1 MAGSNKANYARIGF
15 FIVLTATLGV
25 GVLMY
30 LGGIGGNKYEYL
42 CETYFSYPVS
52 GLEVG
57 SAVNFRGVKVG
68 SVKRISFIA
77 NEYEDHADAD
87 AQTIWIQVSL
97 DRRLM
102 GVSDLD
108 TVRENVER
116 MIAKGLHARVSASG
130 VTGLSKI
137 EVDYPR
143 SKIVD
148 KPISWKPRTPC
159 VPPAP
164 SILQSASDSA
174 QQILDQI
181 NRMDLV
187 NFWTNAV
194 SCLSSASDLLGN
206 SSALVGSQQGA
217 ISEIISNLRDASV
230 NLRDF
235 SQQIRD
241 NPGSLLRNH
250 EPEPLPETK

>member
-1 MAGSNKANYARIGF
+1 MSGSNKANYARIGF
-15 FIVLTATLGV
+15 FIVLTATLAV
-25 GVLMY
+25 GVLMF
-30 LGGIGGNKYEYL
+30 LGGIGAKKYEYL

-57 SAVNFRGVKVG
+57 SAVNFRGVRVG

-77 NEYEDHADAD
+77 TEYEDYSEAD
-87 AQTIWIQVSL
+87 AQNIWVQIAI
-97 DRRLM
+97 DTRLM
-102 GVSDLD
+102 GVPADD
-108 TVRENVER
+108 TMYETLER
-116 MIAKGLHARVSASG
+116 MIAKGLHVRVAASG
-130 VTGLSKI
+130 VTGLSKL
-137 EVDYPR
+137 EVDFPR

-148 KPISWKPRTPC
+148 KPISWKPRTLC

-181 NRMDLV
+181 NHMDLV
-187 NFWTNAV
+187 TFWTNAV
-194 SCLSSASDLLGN
+194 SCISSANDLLGN
-206 SSALVGSQQGA
+206 SAALVGAQQGA
-217 ISEIISNLRDASV
+217 IGEIISNLRDTSV

-241 NPGSLLRNH
+241 NPGTLLRNR
-250 EPEPLPETK
+250 EQEPLSETR

>member
-1 MAGSNKANYARIGF
+1 MQ
-15 FIVLTATLGV
+15 
-25 GVLMY
+25 
-30 LGGIGGNKYEYL
+30 
-42 CETYFSYPVS
+42 
-52 GLEVG
+52 
-57 SAVNFRGVKVG
+57 
-68 SVKRISFIA
+68 IA
-77 NEYEDHADAD
+77 
-87 AQTIWIQVSL
+87 L
-97 DRRLM
+97 DSRLM
-102 GVSDLD
+102 GVPDD
-108 TVRENVER
+108 DAVYENIER

-130 VTGLSKI
+130 VTGLSKL

-194 SCLSSASDLLGN
+194 GCLSSANDLLAN
-206 SSALVGSQQGA
+206 SASLVGAQQGA
-217 ISEIISNLRDASV
+217 IGEIISNLRDASV

-235 SQQIRD
+235 SQQIKD
-241 NPGSLLRNH
+241 NPGALLRNN
-250 EPEPLPETK
+250 EPEPLSETK

>member
-15 FIVLTATLGV
+15 FIVLTVTLAV
-25 GVLMY
+25 GVLIY
-30 LGGIGGNKYEYL
+30 LGGIGGGKHELL
-42 CETYFSYPVS
+42 CETYFAYPVS
-52 GLEVG
+52 GLDVG

-68 SVKRISFIA
+68 AVKRISFIA
-77 NEYEDHADAD
+77 TEYEEHSDAD
-87 AQTIWIQVSL
+87 AQNIWVQIAL
-97 DRRLM
+97 DTRLM
-102 GVSDLD
+102 GVGSVDSMYL
-108 TVRENVER
+108 TLER
-116 MIAKGLHARVSASG
+116 MIAKGLHVKVSASG
-130 VTGLSKI
+130 VTGLSKL

-143 SKIVD
+143 SKIED
-148 KPISWKPRTPC
+148 APISWKPRTLC

-181 NRMDLV
+181 TPMDLL

-194 SCLSSASDLLGN
+194 GCVSSANDLLAN
-206 SSALVGSQQGA
+206 SASLVGAQQGA
-217 ISEIISNLRDASV
+217 IGEIIANLRDASV

-241 NPGSLLRNH
+241 NPGSLLRNR
-250 EPEPLPETK
+250 EAEPLPETK

>member
-1 MAGSNKANYARIGF
+1 MSASNKANYARIGF
-15 FIVLTATLGV
+15 FIVLTVALAV
-25 GVLMY
+25 GVLVF
-30 LGGIGGNKYEYL
+30 LGGMGGNKYEYL

-57 SAVNFRGVKVG
+57 SAVNFRGVRVG
-68 SVKRISFIA
+68 AVKRISFIA
-77 NEYEDHADAD
+77 NEYEDHSDAD
-87 AQTIWIQVSL
+87 AQNIWVQIA
-97 DRRLM
+97 
-102 GVSDLD
+102 LD
-108 TVRENVER
+108 TRLIGVPADGSVHDNLER
-116 MIAKGLHARVSASG
+116 MIAKGLHVRVSASG
-130 VTGLSKI
+130 VTGLSKL

-148 KPISWKPRTPC
+148 RPISWRPRTLC

-181 NRMDLV
+181 NHMDLV

-194 SCLSSASDLLGN
+194 SCISSANELLNN
-206 SSALVGSQQGA
+206 SSSLVGSQQGA
-217 ISEIISNLRDASV
+217 IGEIISNLRDTSI

-241 NPGSLLRNH
+241 NPGMLLRNR
-250 EPEPLPETK
+250 EQEPLSETR